1 MAYRLTR
8 GSVSIIRKDAAGV
21 KEAEAKGFILDGEC
35 DADGKLLPPRPVE
48 ADQPKKAKV
57 AK

>member
-1 MAYRLTR
+1 MAYKLTK
-8 GSVSIIRKDAAGV
+8 GSVSIIRRDAAGV

-35 DADGKLLPPRPVE
+35 DADGILLPPRPIE
-48 ADQPKKAKV
+48 TDPPKKAKA

>member
-35 DADGKLLPPRPVE
+35 DDEGKLLPPRPVE
-48 ADQPKKAKV
+48 ADQPKKAKA

>member
-8 GSVSIIRKDAAGV
+8 GSVSVIRRNAAGV
-21 KEAEAKGFILDGEC
+21 KEAEASGFILDGEC
-35 DADGKLLPPRPVE
+35 DDEGKLLPPRPVE
-48 ADQPKKAKV
+48 ADQPKKAKA